1 MSTPSP
7 SPRKSLRTS
16 QTESSLKRKSDASRQ
31 TKVTD
36 ENEDVKV
43 DKTKVAKSDSKTSV
57 RMQADT
63 SHIRVVVPA
72 SKGKAKKETP
82 SNLPKKAL
90 PRRTSKVVVL
100 DSDDDDADVH
110 LSEASDAVS
119 SEGQSYLRALLLQAL
134 LLTMGII
141 CIEEEVIPIR
151 KKSTAKASNTLG
163 NFIGKDVSVLPK
175 TKASK
180 IGGPSKKEK
189 EVIDETTLAPLTE
202 IPDMFQDMVQN
213 RPEFKKTVEL
223 LAGRPLRVATMCSG
237 TESPLLALD
246 LISKSVKDLWGLD
259 FRVQHVFSCEIE
271 PFKQAYIERNF
282 QPPIL
287 FRDVCELGQEKATTA
302 YGAQVTVP
310 NDVDMLIAGTSC
322 VDYSGL
328 NNRKKSIDAGGESG
342 RTFHGMLKWVENS
355 RPSVIILENV
365 CNAPWPKVKEKF
377 HSIGYDAEFSRFDT
391 KHYYIPHTRTRVYL
405 IATPQKL
412 RSSSGSHIP
421 QKWLTLVSQMARPAS
436 APLEAFM
443 YHQDDPLVHRAR
455 QELAFV
461 KANKDGQGRQATD
474 WTRCESRH
482 ARQRAEEQLGDKRP
496 LTAWQDGPVC
506 KVIDGGWND
515 WANAQTERVVDLMDI
530 NTLREVKN
538 GFDVQYKTTI
548 WNLSQNVDRMNGSGK
563 FGITPC
569 LTPNM
574 IAYVTN
580 RGGPLIGREALSLQ
594 GIPISG
600 LLLTKESEDQ
610 LADLAGNA
618 MSTTVVGSAMVAALI
633 LTMPKVKKQLEGEDV
648 VMEDARIESLP
659 HATPHDLLKGDED
672 LVSSPLNLSKT
683 LPVSPGFFE
692 RATCS
697 ARLCIC
703 EGRSGIAA
711 AKIQCCQA
719 CGYTSCQSCG
729 GRPRHNYETRNEE
742 RLNPATF
749 ERELKDILPMRL
761 SLQGLDKSFLS
772 QLSVQAK
779 EAGIKVDAA
788 EWTIIR
794 EAILEAVEGVEF
806 HFRSL
811 KRQQIWVVNFDA
823 PKATLELRLDPCHP
837 EWRLS
842 VKADKSAPI
851 KSPHRLLL
859 NTPVARLRID
869 QKTDDLISGSWNV
882 RLPVN
887 QSFDFK
893 FEGTGSLV
901 PGWRKEMGLT
911 DENARSEEW
920 WSEWTVTTPQSAEKY
935 LDRALDGV
943 WKLHSDCGTAQNML
957 HRKVETEADQ
967 GLPPLYLM
975 LDPTRSGEPEN
986 DYAVFTI
993 QHSRLDYGVVRPTIA
1008 RLDAK
1013 WRPSSKK
1020 TVTVTCHVSDKW
1032 FSAPTLS
1039 LSTELH
1045 TEAKASADTKDGV
1058 FSIPKDGVSVK
1069 LDDVACQK
1077 ANVVVACKVPLPT
1090 KQIDPV
1096 WGTGDWRNID
1106 IPHQGE
1112 SVFQSLAWITER
1124 VPPPESLCKW
1134 STLSAGEQCSPNC
1147 QRCAP
1152 SEPVVKWVVK
1162 QQKTKSTLVPHEDM
1176 VEAGRYEQALKNRPA
1191 PFITQLRLVDGCGEF
1206 RIGINFA
1213 TLVHRAISRFP
1224 TTANS
1229 GDIIPSWRVTF
1240 GHGSNAGSLLRPKFN
1255 FSLSSNKKD
1264 EAAPQPPHFRTLLRP
1279 EQLRSL
1285 SWMLKQE
1292 KVGDD
1297 VTHTFIEEEI
1307 SEASLEPLGWRAEGK
1322 AERPVLIRGGV
1333 LADEVGYGKT
1343 AITIGLIDATLK
1355 DPLPP
1360 VPKPHLKGFVQLKAT
1375 LIIVPAHL
1383 SGQWPKEFTKF
1394 TGSNKIKVHR
1404 IINMTDLNST
1414 KICDLQEA
1422 DVVVV
1427 SETIFG
1433 SQIYWSNLAM
1443 LAGTRDIVSDE
1454 KGGRF
1459 FKACLHDTLKK
1470 LRKHVEI
1477 LKSKAGGSSA
1487 LHQAMQDA
1495 QNDLANMK
1503 NTKQVQSTRLKGA
1516 AYAKKHASE
1525 TAESG
1530 DEEEEEEEEEEE
1542 DSDDSDDRPAKKA
1555 KVGTAKSQA
1564 IRSKVQTGDAWKLKT
1579 AAKDDWTQMHCPPLH
1594 MFYWNRRTIDEYTY
1608 LSGREQLAVGTIHSW
1623 STWILSGTPPVANF
1637 TEIKSIARLLHVHLG
1652 IDDDGE
1658 GTKEIAKAFTKQ
1670 QTAAE
1675 QFHSFR
1681 EIRSTAWHH
1690 RRDEVA
1696 QAFLDRF
1703 VRQNV
1708 AEIDE
1713 IPYEERIE
1721 PITLPSAERAIYLEL
1736 DHHLQSFDMN
1746 LKKVS
1751 RTKKTNSGIADR
1763 EKRLAAALGESKSAE
1778 EALLKR
1784 CSHFTSDLAA
1794 TSQAH
1799 DAENAGAA
1807 CTVILDERTRQ
1818 LDECLEELRIKLKQ
1832 AALLYVHTKTA
1843 GLYEKDE
1850 KPPPFEEYIKMSFE
1864 SIGDDEANQRL
1875 QKILVE
1881 EGCIVKGGKVVAP
1894 KISLHDED
1902 VEEVLTHVDPKL
1914 AIEKAKERKKSD
1926 AKKGIK
1932 TKAVEEKERKL
1943 SKDEILQAR
1952 KWAARELIHVL
1963 RKLNKELV
1971 NRFRSKRY
1979 FTIVR
1984 DVQRDHVSTTIKN
1997 DEGIEEPMAILSTC
2011 GHHGPLSLVTKSAYE
2026 QECCKKVSLGCSAPA
2041 RDTSVI
2047 RADSLGHDEE
2057 SGKFGIKLER
2067 LCHLIS
2073 KLRSTD
2079 RVLVFVQFSDLLDK
2093 VYEAL
2098 EHRDIGVARVKGT
2111 ARQQM
2116 QVMTEFQEEADPDIR
2131 VLLLHATDSSASGA
2145 NLTNANY
2152 AFFVSPLFLPTQDK
2166 FKACET
2172 QAIGRLR
2179 RYGQTKKVHVIR
2191 LLTTDTIDTQIYGHR
2206 HQKTQ
2211 DELRLEI
2218 EAARKKQIPFVIPS

>member
-1 MSTPSP
+1 MANPSP
-7 SPRKSLRTS
+7 SPRKSRPGS
-16 QTESSLKRKSDASRQ
+16 QTESSLKRKSDFAKQ
-31 TKVTD
+31 TKITD
-36 ENEDVKV
+36 ENEDI
-43 DKTKVAKSDSKTSV
+43 KSNKKKAATTDSKT
-57 RMQADT
+57 DT

-72 SKGKAKKETP
+72 SKGNDKKEPP
-82 SNLPKKAL
+82 SNFPKKNL
-90 PRRTSKVVVL
+90 PQRTRKSIVL
-100 DSDDDDADVH
+100 ESDDDADVPP
-110 LSEASDAVS
+110 SEASDDVS
-119 SEGQSYLRALLLQAL
+119 SE
-134 LLTMGII
+134 
-141 CIEEEVIPIR
+141 EEDVKPTK
-151 KKSTAKASNTLG
+151 KKSTAKTSNTLG
-163 NFIGKDVSVLPK
+163 NFIGKDISVLPK
-175 TKASK
+175 TKSSK

-223 LAGRPLRVATMCSG
+223 LGGRPLRVATMCSG

-259 FRVQHVFSCEIE
+259 FNIQHVFSCEIE

-412 RSSSGSHIP
+412 RSPSGSQIP
-421 QKWLTLVSQMARPAS
+421 QKWLTMVSQMARPAS

-633 LTMPKVKKQLEGEDV
+633 LTMPKVKKRLEDEDV
-648 VMEDARIESLP
+648 VMEDARIESLLL
-659 HATPHDLLKGDED
+659 TQPHDLLKGDED

-692 RATCS
+692 RAMCS

-703 EGRSGIAA
+703 EGRMGIAT
-711 AKIQCCQA
+711 AKIQSCQA

-729 GRPRHNYETRNEE
+729 GRPRHNYETRGEE
-742 RLNPATF
+742 RLSPATF

-761 SLQGLDKSFLS
+761 SLQGLDKAFLS
-772 QLSVQAK
+772 QLSVEAK

-788 EWTIIR
+788 EWSIIR

-823 PKATLELRLDPCHP
+823 PKAALELRLDPCHP

-842 VKADKSAPI
+842 IKADKSAPI

-859 NTPVARLRID
+859 NTPVARLRLD

-887 QSFDFK
+887 QSFGLE

-911 DENARSEEW
+911 DAEAKSEEW
-920 WSEWTVTTPQSAEKY
+920 WSHWTITTPQSAEKY
-935 LDRALDGV
+935 LDRPLDGV
-943 WKLHSDCGTAQNML
+943 WKLHSECGTAQNML
-957 HRKVETEADQ
+957 HRKQETEADQ

-975 LDPTRSGEPEN
+975 LDPTRSGEPQY
-986 DYAVFTI
+986 DYAVFTT

-1020 TVTVTCHVSDKW
+1020 NVTVTCHVSDKW
-1032 FSAPTLS
+1032 FSAPTVS
-1039 LSTELH
+1039 LSTAMH
-1045 TEAKASADTKDGV
+1045 TEAKASADTQDGV
-1058 FSIPKDGVSVK
+1058 FSIPLAGVSVD

-1077 ANVVVACKVPLPT
+1077 ANIVVACKVPLPA

-1096 WGTGDWRNID
+1096 WGDGDWKNID

-1112 SVFQSLAWITER
+1112 GVFQSLAWITER

-1134 STLSAGEQCSPNC
+1134 STLKSGQQCSPNC

-1152 SEPVVKWVVK
+1152 SEPMVEWVVK
-1162 QQKTKSTLVPHEDM
+1162 QQKTKSTLVPHEDI

-1191 PFITQLRLVDGCGEF
+1191 PFITQLRLVNGCGEF
-1206 RIGINFA
+1206 KIGINFA

-1240 GHGSNAGSLLRPKFN
+1240 GHGSNAGSLLRPKFK

-1264 EAAPQPPHFRTLLRP
+1264 RPAPQPPHFKTLLRP

-1285 SWMLKQE
+1285 SWMISQE
-1292 KVGDD
+1292 QVAKD
-1297 VTHTFIEEEI
+1297 VSHTFVEEEI

-1355 DPLPP
+1355 NPLPR
-1360 VPKPHLKGFVQLKAT
+1360 VPKSHLKGFIRLKAT

-1414 KICDLQEA
+1414 KICDLQAA

-1427 SETIFG
+1427 SETIFS
-1433 SQIYWSNLAM
+1433 SQVYWSNLAM
-1443 LAGTRDIVSDE
+1443 LAGTRDIISDE

-1459 FKACLHDTLKK
+1459 FKACLHDTLKN

-1477 LKSKAGGSSA
+1477 LKSEAGGPGA

-1495 QNDLANMK
+1495 QDMLANMK
-1503 NTKQVQSTRLKGA
+1503 TAKKVQSTRLKGA
-1516 AYAKKHASE
+1516 AYAKKHAFE
-1525 TAESG
+1525 DAEGS
-1530 DEEEEEEEEEEE
+1530 DEEEEEEEEE
-1542 DSDDSDDRPAKKA
+1542 DSDDSDERPAKKA

-1564 IRSKVQTGDAWKLKT
+1564 IRSKVQTGDVWKLKT
-1579 AAKDDWTQMHCPPLH
+1579 EAEDDWTQMHCPPLH

-1681 EIRSTAWHH
+1681 EIRSAAWHQ

-1784 CSHFTSDLAA
+1784 CSHFTSDLDA
-1794 TSQAH
+1794 TSAAH
-1799 DAENAGAA
+1799 TAANAGAA
-1807 CTVILDERTRQ
+1807 CTIILDERTRQ
-1818 LDECLEELRIKLKQ
+1818 LDECLAELRIRLKQ
-1832 AALLYVHTKTA
+1832 AALLYVHTKSA
-1843 GLYEKDE
+1843 KLYEKDE
-1850 KPPPFEEYIKMSFE
+1850 KPPPFEEYVKMSFE

-1881 EGCIVKGGKVVAP
+1881 EGCVVKNGKVVAP
-1894 KISLHDED
+1894 KISLDDED

-1914 AIEKAKERKKSD
+1914 SIEKAKERKKLD
-1926 AKKGIK
+1926 AKRGIK

-1984 DVQRDHVSTTIKN
+1984 DVQREHVSTTIKN
-1997 DEGIEEPMAILSTC
+1997 DDGVEEPMAILSTC
-2011 GHHGPLSLVTKSAYE
+2011 GHHGPLSLVTKFAYE
-2026 QECCKKVSLGCSAPA
+2026 QECCKKESLGCSAPA

-2067 LCHLIS
+2067 MCHLIS
-2073 KLRSTD
+2073 ELRETD
-2079 RVLVFVQFSDLLDK
+2079 RVLVFVQFGDLLDK

-2098 EHRDIGVARVKGT
+2098 QYRHIGVARVKGT

-2116 QVMTEFQEEADPDIR
+2116 QVMTEFQEEADPEIR

-2166 FKACET
+2166 FDACET

-2206 HQKTQ
+2206 HGKTQ
-2211 DELRLEI
+2211 EELRLEI
-2218 EAARKKQIPFVIPS
+2218 QAARQKQTPFVIPSS